1 VSGPG
6 LLVVAGEASGDQRAA
21 QLIAALRRR
30 IPDIAPFGMAS
41 QACRAE
47 GVETIADSHEIAV
60 VGIAEALRVL
70 PRAAGIFGR
79 LLADTEK
86 RRPAAALL
94 VDAPD
99 FNLRL
104 ARKLAWRGIPVVY
117 YVSPQVWAWRK
128 GRVRT
133 IEDCV
138 DEMLVLFPFEVPFYR
153 RHGVAVTHVGHPLV
167 DEVPRLPQA
176 WDSLPRGAR
185 PDHYRIALL
194 PGSRRSEI
202 RALLPTLLGATAWLG
217 TRVPLRARLI
227 LAPSIPRP
235 LVESAVAASGV
246 PVEIVTEDRLAA
258 VADSHLALCASGT
271 ATLETGLVRTPM
283 LVCYRLAG
291 PTWAIARRLVRVPHV
306 SLVNLVLDR
315 RAVPELLQHEAS
327 PSRIGAEALSLL
339 ASRVDIER
347 MRGDLAELRA
357 RLGDSGAS
365 ERAAERV
372 AAWVEGRGR
381 VA

>member
-30 IPDIAPFGMAS
+30 IPDIAPFGLAS
-41 QACRAE
+41 QACRAV

-70 PRAAGIFGR
+70 PRAAAIFGQ
-79 LLADTEK
+79 LLAETDR

-104 ARKLAWRGIPVVY
+104 ARKLAWRGIPVIY
-117 YVSPQVWAWRK
+117 YVSPQVWAWRQ
-128 GRVRT
+128 GRIRT
-133 IEDCV
+133 IADCV

-176 WDSLPRGAR
+176 WDSVPRGTQPER
-185 PDHYRIALL
+185 YRIALL

-202 RALLPTLLGATAWLG
+202 RALLPTLLAASAWLS
-217 TRVPLRARLI
+217 TRVPVQARLI
-227 LAPSIPRP
+227 LAPSIPRT
-235 LVESAVAASGV
+235 LVEPVIAASGV
-246 PVEIVTEDRLAA
+246 PVEIATEDRLAA

-283 LVCYRLAG
+283 LVCYRLSG
-291 PTWAIARRLVRVPHV
+291 PTWTIARRLVRVPHV

-315 RAVPELLQHEAS
+315 RAVPELLQHDAS
-327 PSRIGAEALSLL
+327 PSRIAAEALSLL
-339 ASRVDIER
+339 GSRRDVER
-347 MRGDLAELRA
+347 MRGDLAELRI

-365 ERAAERV
+365 ERAAARL
-372 AAWVEGRGR
+372 AAWIEGRGR
-381 VA
+381 AA